1 MTKKEPLS
9 NHTAHVVRCIY
20 FKSLAIY
27 HFHYM
32 TSTNKEAK
40 LEKKF
45 GIDTARGENIVPSF
59 FKVQDK
65 KLFVILSHD
74 VAVWE
79 SYDAMY

>member
-1 MTKKEPLS
+1 MMKKEPLS
-9 NHTAHVVRCIY
+9 NHTAHVERCIY
-20 FKSLAIY
+20 FKSMAIY

-45 GIDTARGENIVPSF
+45 GIDTARIENIVLSF

-65 KLFVILSHD
+65 KCLLFLSHD
-74 VAVWE
+74 VAV
-79 SYDAMY
+79 